1 MDGFQKKNH
10 KLNCSVGF
18 FLNVTTFNQGS
29 FPMTNSTYFF
39 FIPFFLLFSA
49 PACSTDQNPT
59 NISNYENSGKQ
70 KDPYRILIL
79 GDSLTEGYGV
89 MESEAYPTLLE
100 HKLNQEISPKTKIN
114 YEIINGGLTGSTSSG
129 GVSRISWFL
138 KGNPD
143 HLILALGGND
153 GLRGIPPKETQKNL
167 SKIIQKARDKKIPV
181 LLAGMKIPPNYGL
194 KYTQEFADLFFDLA
208 KENQVPLIPFLLEGV
223 GGNPNYNLPDRI
235 HPNAK
240 GHELICDLVFSHL
253 SKELKSNHP

>member
-1 MDGFQKKNH
+1 M
-10 KLNCSVGF
+10 
-18 FLNVTTFNQGS
+18 
-29 FPMTNSTYFF
+29 
-39 FIPFFLLFSA
+39 LFSA

-59 NISNYENSGKQ
+59 NISNYENSEL

-89 MESEAYPTLLE
+89 MESEAYPALLE
-100 HKLNQEISPKTKIN
+100 NKLNQEISPKTKIN
-114 YEIINGGLTGSTSSG
+114 YEIINGVSTGSTSNG

-153 GLRGIPPKETQKNL
+153 TLRGIPPKETQKNL
-167 SKIIQKARDKKIPV
+167 SKIIQKEWDKNSGSI
-181 LLAGMKIPPNYGL
+181 AAMKIPPNYGL

-235 HPNAK
+235 HPNAI